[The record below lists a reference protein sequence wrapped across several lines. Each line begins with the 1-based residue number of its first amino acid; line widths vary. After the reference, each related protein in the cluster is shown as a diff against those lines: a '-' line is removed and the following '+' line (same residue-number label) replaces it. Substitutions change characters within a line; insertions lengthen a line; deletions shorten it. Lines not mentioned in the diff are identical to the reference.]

1 MTAVRACFVQRLVG
15 HALCT
20 LKAYNI
26 VQVEFLSW
34 VFLID
39 MLLFQWQIEDFQF
52 RGCRPL
58 WEGANL
64 QHGHF
69 SVEKHAKMKGLG
81 EGVGPAGPLPV
92 SATGYFMKYLYF
104 TDIFFYFLNPISQG
118 HKIQQNK
125 IKQRLTAFMQCYF
138 FDIHNHRIHL
148 VMDIYSK
155 LFHGILLF
163 ILSHR
168 FKFVLL
174 TLDKIGTGS
183 HVNKP
188 VLFRPMTHDHDVIL
202 SAIF

>member
-1 MTAVRACFVQRLVG
+1 MPTPLGGRQPPTWALFGGKACENERFGGGGRAGGAPPCIC
-15 HALCT
+15 H
-20 LKAYNI
+20 
-26 VQVEFLSW
+26 W
-34 VFLID
+34 
-39 MLLFQWQIEDFQF
+39 LFHEIF
-52 RGCRPL
+52 
-58 WEGANL
+58 
-64 QHGHF
+64 
-69 SVEKHAKMKGLG
+69 
-81 EGVGPAGPLPV
+81 
-92 SATGYFMKYLYF
+92 YF

-188 VLFRPMTHDHDVIL
+188 VLFHPMTHNHDVIL